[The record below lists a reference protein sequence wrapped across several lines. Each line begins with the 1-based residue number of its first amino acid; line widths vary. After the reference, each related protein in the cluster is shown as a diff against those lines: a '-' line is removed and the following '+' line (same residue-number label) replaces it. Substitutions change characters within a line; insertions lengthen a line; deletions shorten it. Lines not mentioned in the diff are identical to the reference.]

1 MKLFK
6 KKYDHKKVNRVKD
19 IVLYTSYT
27 FEAKTYNK
35 AIELLKNNNKKEA
48 IELMYERLVEAQKNE
63 YEMRLQIEKASSD
76 MNSLATKSDNA

>member
-27 FEAKTYNK
+27 FEDKTYSK
-35 AIELLKNNNKKEA
+35 AIELLKNNSKKDA
-48 IELMYERLVEAQKNE
+48 IEMMYEKLVEAQKEE
-63 YEMRLQIEKASSD
+63 YEMKLKIEKASSAKFGD
-76 MNSLATKSDNA
+76 RTDNA

>member
-6 KKYDHKKVNRVKD
+6 KKFDHKKVNRVKD
-19 IVLYTSYT
+19 IVLYTSYV

-63 YEMRLQIEKASSD
+63 YEMRLQIEKASSCTD
-76 MNSLATKSDNA
+76 QSQDNA

>member
-27 FEAKTYNK
+27 FEAKTYSK
-35 AIELLKNNNKKEA
+35 AIELLKNNSKKDA
-48 IELMYERLVEAQKNE
+48 IEMMYEKLVEAQRNE
-63 YEMRLQIEKASSD
+63 YEMKLQIEKASSE
-76 MNSLATKSDNA
+76 NFAEESDNA

>member
-6 KKYDHKKVNRVKD
+6 KKYDHKKVNHVKD

>member
-6 KKYDHKKVNRVKD
+6 KKYDHKKVNRVKA

>member
-19 IVLYTSYT
+19 IVLYTSHA

-35 AIELLKNNNKKEA
+35 AIKLLKNNNKKEA

-63 YEMRLQIEKASSD
+63 YEMRLQIEKASS
-76 MNSLATKSDNA
+76 STTQSKDNA